1 MDKISAALL
10 DFSEPLV
17 GALSEHASQQAREEA
32 IRLGITMWNALVALR
47 LGDPAVFQAMLE
59 NCRKLP
65 EPQSTV
71 MATLVGQLV
80 ERKMERHAADL
91 RLVRDW
97 KLTFRENGEAS
108 LWAEA
113 VMSVQPR

>member
-17 GALSEHASQQAREEA
+17 NALSEHASEQA
-32 IRLGITMWNALVALR
+32 
-47 LGDPAVFQAMLE
+47 
-59 NCRKLP
+59 
-65 EPQSTV
+65 
-71 MATLVGQLV
+71 
-80 ERKMERHAADL
+80 RKMERHADDV

-97 KLTFRENGEAS
+97 KLTFRGDGEAS

-113 VMSVQPR
+113 VVSRP

>member
-17 GALSEHASQQAREEA
+17 NALSEHASEQARREA
-32 IRLGITMWNALVALR
+32 IGLGVTLWNALVALR
-47 LGDPAVFQAMLE
+47 LGEPAAFQATLAH
-59 NCRKLP
+59 CRSLP
-65 EPQSTV
+65 EPQGSV

-80 ERKMERHAADL
+80 ERKMERHADDV

-97 KLTFRENGEAS
+97 KLTFRGDGEAS

-113 VMSVQPR
+113 VVSRS

>member
-1 MDKISAALL
+1 VDKISAALL

-17 GALSEHASQQAREEA
+17 AALSEHASQQARREA
-32 IRLGITMWNALVALR
+32 IGLGVTLWNALVALR
-47 LGDPAVFQAMLE
+47 LGEPAAFQATLAR
-59 NCRKLP
+59 CRSLP
-65 EPQSTV
+65 EPQGSV

-80 ERKMERHAADL
+80 ERKMERHADDV

-97 KLTFRENGEAS
+97 RLTFGSDGKAS

-113 VMSVQPR
+113 IVSRP